1 VSRELEG
8 QPLPEITPELV
19 EAYAAAFLNRVDC
32 YPLQLSNGK
41 FVRVKQPLTWGLV
54 NAHLRGA
61 LTLGAYALDAQ
72 SRARW
77 LCCDVDDADSF
88 SVLQQMARDLQAQ
101 TIPAYLERS
110 RHGGHLWLFTTPL
123 PGAALRRFGRQ
134 LLIPYS
140 LPKVE
145 LYPKQERLTSGSG
158 SLVRLPLGI
167 HRKSGKRY
175 SFITLEDQPLAPTI
189 RQQIALLA
197 HPVRVPPAFIAATL
211 AGVAEPSLLL
221 PKSSIEKAKW
231 AAGRTLSERL
241 KSAISVYDFVSRYV
255 ELNEQGKGLCPF
267 HDDQHPSFQVNRER
281 NYWSCYA
288 GCGGGSIIDFMMKWR
303 QAHGQDGSFTATVK
317 DLATLLF

>member
-1 VSRELEG
+1 V
-8 QPLPEITPELV
+8 PEIAPELV
-19 EAYAAAFLNRVDC
+19 RAYGATFLNRDDC
-32 YPLQLSNGK
+32 YPLQLDKGT
-41 FVRVKQPLTWGLV
+41 FVSVKQPLKLALV
-54 NAHLRGA
+54 TAHLRGELA
-61 LTLGAYALDAQ
+61 LGAYALDSE

-77 LCCDVDDADSF
+77 LCFDVDDEAAF
-88 SVLQQMARDLQAQ
+88 LVLKQLARDLQTQ
-101 TIPAYLERS
+101 GITSYLELS
-110 RHGGHLWLFTTPL
+110 RRGGHLWLFSTPL
-123 PGAALRRFGRQ
+123 PGEAVRRFGRQ

-197 HPVRVPPAFIAATL
+197 HPVFVSPSFIEETL
-211 AGVAEPSLLL
+211 ARVVEPPPLL
-221 PKSSIEKAKW
+221 PKSRLEKVKW